1 MLEPATDLRIEP
13 QTDWRIEY
21 TVSREDTIAA
31 MQETTQIM
39 LRSVRWGTA
48 LYVLTAA
55 SVACGV
61 IVGMGYIELVNGYIG
76 RNWRLQWLIAVAF
89 LAICLLTIWQQRLR
103 AARIYATCADDS
115 SVLGPQVLTLC
126 ADALVHE
133 GRGATAHLAW
143 ASVRQ
148 VVRDKYK
155 YLILFKNFSFVVVP
169 LRAFAS
175 TEERDAW
182 SAALRAHLPAGVW
195 DASPA
200 PSVSP
205 APWFAHSLTHEI
217 DAQPANET
225 AGTPAR
231 VTMATWGVRDNLR
244 AGVRLAFFRQVR
256 QADFVATAEAFITL
270 VALTLLLLLAL
281 GIGYAGIKGRLNYY
295 ELPRAL
301 LFVPLMLLFG
311 VVAARAAADRAL
323 LLALPVA
330 LAAASLVVTLVSGV
344 LVWLMMQ
351 KVFVVSAKHWQWL
364 FYFQVAWWAGVVI
377 VATWRVAPVRIPHA
391 AGVSMLGVALL
402 VAPGIW
408 FPRNHLWIPV
418 DASGGQSA
426 VNEKVFALADE
437 KGFYA
442 QHDALQRALSALL
455 PERPGIID
463 LYTLT
468 AGLYASEDVFMKE
481 VKFIDALMRQRFDAE
496 GRSLV
501 LVNNPKT
508 VHELPLATVT
518 SLSAALKHIGGLMNR
533 DEDVL
538 VLYVSSHGS
547 DKHDLSVDFWPLRL
561 KPINPAALKQALDA
575 SQIKWKVIV
584 VSACYSGG
592 FVAPLQDENTL
603 IITASSATKTSFGC
617 GNESDAT
624 YLAKALFDEALRK
637 TYSFETAFARAR
649 ETILLREQAE
659 KHEPSDPQIFV
670 GAAIR
675 EKLLQV
681 EQRLS
686 GLKP

>member
-13 QTDWRIEY
+13 QTDERIEY

-31 MQETTQIM
+31 MQESTQIM
-39 LRSVRWGTA
+39 LRSVRWGTVM
-48 LYVLTAA
+48 YVLTAA
-55 SVACGV
+55 SVACGIV
-61 IVGMGYIELVNGYIG
+61 IGMGYIELVNGYIG

-103 AARIYATCADDS
+103 AARIYATCVEDDGRAS
-115 SVLGPQVLTLC
+115 GPQALALS
-126 ADALVHE
+126 ADALTHE
-133 GRGATAHLAW
+133 ARGTTARIAW
-143 ASVRQ
+143 HALKQ
-148 VVRDKYK
+148 VVQYNHKL
-155 YLILFKNFSFVVVP
+155 LILFKNYSFIVVP
-169 LRAFAS
+169 FKAFSS
-175 TEERDAW
+175 TAHRDAW
-182 SAALRAHLPAGVW
+182 ISALREHVPDEAWAASQTPAPALTRVMHAPPVPAALTGVFTT
-195 DASPA
+195 AFG
-200 PSVSP
+200 V
-205 APWFAHSLTHEI
+205 
-217 DAQPANET
+217 NE
-225 AGTPAR
+225 
-231 VTMATWGVRDNLR
+231 NLR
-244 AGVRLAFFRQVR
+244 AGTRLAFFRRVQPH
-256 QADFVATAEAFITL
+256 DFVATPEAFITL
-270 VALTLLLLLAL
+270 VVLTLLLLLAL
-281 GIGYAGIKGRLNYY
+281 GITAIGINGQFNYH

-301 LFVPLMLLFG
+301 LFVPLLLLFG
-311 VVAARAAADRAL
+311 VVAARAAEDRAL

-330 LAAASLVVTLVSGV
+330 LAAASLVAYLVCGIV
-344 LVWLMMQ
+344 ALLMIQ
-351 KVFVVSAKHWQWL
+351 KVIVAGAKHWQWL
-364 FYFQVAWWAGVVI
+364 FYFQVAWWAAI
-377 VATWRVAPVRIPHA
+377 IMVASWRLAPALSRRT

-408 FPRNHLWIPV
+408 YPRNHLWIP
-418 DASGGQSA
+418 AEA
-426 VNEKVFALADE
+426 TETRNEVNEKYFALADE

-508 VHELPLATVT
+508 VHELPLATAT
-518 SLSAALKHIGGLMNR
+518 SLSTALKHIGGLMNR
-533 DEDVL
+533 EEDVL

-561 KPINPAALKQALDA
+561 KPINPAALKRALDA
-575 SQIKWKVIV
+575 SQIKWKVLV

-637 TYSFETAFARAR
+637 TYSFETAFAQAR
-649 ETILLREQAE
+649 ETILLREQTE

-675 EKLLQV
+675 ERLLQV

>member
-13 QTDWRIEY
+13 QTDERIEY

-31 MQETTQIM
+31 MQESTQIM
-39 LRSVRWGTA
+39 LRSVRWGTVM
-48 LYVLTAA
+48 YVLTAA
-55 SVACGV
+55 SVACGIV
-61 IVGMGYIELVNGYIG
+61 IGMGYIELVNGYIG

-103 AARIYATCADDS
+103 AARIYATCVEDDGRAS
-115 SVLGPQVLTLC
+115 GPQALALS
-126 ADALVHE
+126 ADALTHE
-133 GRGATAHLAW
+133 ARGTTARIAWHALKQVVQYNHKLLILLRNYSFIVVPFKAFSSTAH
-143 ASVRQ
+143 
-148 VVRDKYK
+148 
-155 YLILFKNFSFVVVP
+155 
-169 LRAFAS
+169 
-175 TEERDAW
+175 RDAW
-182 SAALRAHLPAGVW
+182 IAALREHVPDEAWA
-195 DASPA
+195 ASQTPA
-200 PSVSP
+200 PALTRVMHAPPVP
-205 APWFAHSLTHEI
+205 AALTGVFTT
-217 DAQPANET
+217 AFGVNE
-225 AGTPAR
+225 
-231 VTMATWGVRDNLR
+231 NLR
-244 AGVRLAFFRQVR
+244 AGTRLAFFRRVQPH
-256 QADFVATAEAFITL
+256 DFVATPEAFITL
-270 VALTLLLLLAL
+270 VVLTLLLLLAL
-281 GIGYAGIKGRLNYY
+281 GITAIGINGQFNYH

-301 LFVPLMLLFG
+301 LFVPLLLLFG
-311 VVAARAAADRAL
+311 VVAARAAEDRAL

-330 LAAASLVVTLVSGV
+330 LAAASLVAYLVCGIV
-344 LVWLMMQ
+344 ALLMIQ
-351 KVFVVSAKHWQWL
+351 KVIVAGAKHWQWL
-364 FYFQVAWWAGVVI
+364 FYFQVAWWAAI
-377 VATWRVAPVRIPHA
+377 IMVASWRLAPALSRRT

-408 FPRNHLWIPV
+408 YPRNHLWIP
-418 DASGGQSA
+418 AEA
-426 VNEKVFALADE
+426 TETRNEVNEKYFALADE

-508 VHELPLATVT
+508 VHELPLATAT

-533 DEDVL
+533 EEDVL

-561 KPINPAALKQALDA
+561 KPINPAALKRALDA
-575 SQIKWKVIV
+575 SQIKWKVLV

-637 TYSFETAFARAR
+637 TYSFETAFAQAR
-649 ETILLREQAE
+649 ETILLREQTE

>member
-13 QTDWRIEY
+13 QTDERIEY

-31 MQETTQIM
+31 MQESTQIM
-39 LRSVRWGTA
+39 LRSVRWGTVM
-48 LYVLTAA
+48 YVLTAA
-55 SVACGV
+55 SVACGIV
-61 IVGMGYIELVNGYIG
+61 IGMGYIELVNGYIG

-103 AARIYATCADDS
+103 AARIYATCVEDDGRAS
-115 SVLGPQVLTLC
+115 GPQALALS
-126 ADALVHE
+126 ADALTHE
-133 GRGATAHLAW
+133 ARGTTARIAWHALKQVVQYNHKLLILLRNYSFIVVPFKAFSSTAH
-143 ASVRQ
+143 
-148 VVRDKYK
+148 
-155 YLILFKNFSFVVVP
+155 
-169 LRAFAS
+169 
-175 TEERDAW
+175 RDAW
-182 SAALRAHLPAGVW
+182 IAALREHVPDEAWA
-195 DASPA
+195 ASQTPA
-200 PSVSP
+200 PALTRVMHAPPVP
-205 APWFAHSLTHEI
+205 AALTGVFTT
-217 DAQPANET
+217 AFGVNE
-225 AGTPAR
+225 
-231 VTMATWGVRDNLR
+231 NLR
-244 AGVRLAFFRQVR
+244 AGTRLAFFRRVQPH
-256 QADFVATAEAFITL
+256 DFVATPEAFITL
-270 VALTLLLLLAL
+270 VVLTLLLLLAL
-281 GIGYAGIKGRLNYY
+281 GITAIGINGQFNYH

-301 LFVPLMLLFG
+301 LFVPLLLLFG
-311 VVAARAAADRAL
+311 VVAARAAEDRAL

-330 LAAASLVVTLVSGV
+330 LAAASLVAYLVCGIV
-344 LVWLMMQ
+344 ALLMIQ
-351 KVFVVSAKHWQWL
+351 KVIVAGAKHWQWL
-364 FYFQVAWWAGVVI
+364 FYFQVAWWAAI
-377 VATWRVAPVRIPHA
+377 IMVASWRLAPALSRRT

-402 VAPGIW
+402 VAPSIW
-408 FPRNHLWIPV
+408 YPRNHLWIP
-418 DASGGQSA
+418 AEA
-426 VNEKVFALADE
+426 TETRNEVNEKYFALADE

-508 VHELPLATVT
+508 VHELPLATAT
-518 SLSAALKHIGGLMNR
+518 SLSAALKHIGSLMNR
-533 DEDVL
+533 EEDVL

-561 KPINPAALKQALDA
+561 KPINPAALKRALDA
-575 SQIKWKVIV
+575 SQIKWKVLV

-637 TYSFETAFARAR
+637 TYSFETAFAQAR
-649 ETILLREQAE
+649 ETILLREQTE

-675 EKLLQV
+675 ERLLQV

>member
-13 QTDWRIEY
+13 QTDERIEY

-31 MQETTQIM
+31 MQESTQIM
-39 LRSVRWGTA
+39 LRSVRWGTVM
-48 LYVLTAA
+48 YVLTAA
-55 SVACGV
+55 SVACGIV
-61 IVGMGYIELVNGYIG
+61 IGMGYIELVNGYIG

-103 AARIYATCADDS
+103 AARIYATCVEDDGRAS
-115 SVLGPQVLTLC
+115 GPQALALS
-126 ADALVHE
+126 ADALTHE
-133 GRGATAHLAW
+133 ARGTTARIAWHALKQVVQYNHKLLILLRNYSFIVVPFKAFSSTAH
-143 ASVRQ
+143 
-148 VVRDKYK
+148 
-155 YLILFKNFSFVVVP
+155 
-169 LRAFAS
+169 
-175 TEERDAW
+175 RDAW
-182 SAALRAHLPAGVW
+182 IAALREHVPDEAWA
-195 DASPA
+195 ASQTPA
-200 PSVSP
+200 PALTRVMHAPPVP
-205 APWFAHSLTHEI
+205 AALTGVFTT
-217 DAQPANET
+217 AFGVNE
-225 AGTPAR
+225 
-231 VTMATWGVRDNLR
+231 NLR
-244 AGVRLAFFRQVR
+244 AGTRLAFFRRVQPH
-256 QADFVATAEAFITL
+256 DFVATPEAFITL
-270 VALTLLLLLAL
+270 VVLTLLLLLAL
-281 GIGYAGIKGRLNYY
+281 GITAIGINGQFNYH

-301 LFVPLMLLFG
+301 LFVPLLLLFG
-311 VVAARAAADRAL
+311 VVAARAAEDRAL

-330 LAAASLVVTLVSGV
+330 LAAASLVAYLVCGIV
-344 LVWLMMQ
+344 ALLMIQ
-351 KVFVVSAKHWQWL
+351 KVIVAGAKHWQWL
-364 FYFQVAWWAGVVI
+364 FYFQVAWWAAI
-377 VATWRVAPVRIPHA
+377 IMVASWRLAPALSRRT

-402 VAPGIW
+402 VAPSIW
-408 FPRNHLWIPV
+408 YPRNHLWIP
-418 DASGGQSA
+418 AEA
-426 VNEKVFALADE
+426 TETRNEVNEKYFALADE

-508 VHELPLATVT
+508 VHELPLATAT

-533 DEDVL
+533 EEDVL

-561 KPINPAALKQALDA
+561 KPINPAALKRALDA
-575 SQIKWKVIV
+575 SQIKWKVLV

-637 TYSFETAFARAR
+637 TYSFETAFAQAR
-649 ETILLREQAE
+649 ETILLREQTE

-675 EKLLQV
+675 ERLLQV

>member
-13 QTDWRIEY
+13 QTDERIEY

-31 MQETTQIM
+31 MQESTQIM
-39 LRSVRWGTA
+39 LRSVRWGTVM
-48 LYVLTAA
+48 YVLTAA
-55 SVACGV
+55 SVACGIV
-61 IVGMGYIELVNGYIG
+61 IGMGYIELVNGYIG

-103 AARIYATCADDS
+103 AARIYATCVEDDGRAS
-115 SVLGPQVLTLC
+115 GPQALALS
-126 ADALVHE
+126 ADALTHE
-133 GRGATAHLAW
+133 ARGTTARIAWHALKQVVQYNHKLLILLRNYSFIVVPFKAFSSTAH
-143 ASVRQ
+143 
-148 VVRDKYK
+148 
-155 YLILFKNFSFVVVP
+155 
-169 LRAFAS
+169 
-175 TEERDAW
+175 RDAW
-182 SAALRAHLPAGVW
+182 IAALREHVPDEAWA
-195 DASPA
+195 ASQTPA
-200 PSVSP
+200 PALTRVMHAPPVP
-205 APWFAHSLTHEI
+205 AALTGVFTT
-217 DAQPANET
+217 AFGVNE
-225 AGTPAR
+225 
-231 VTMATWGVRDNLR
+231 NLR
-244 AGVRLAFFRQVR
+244 AGTRLAFFRRVQPH
-256 QADFVATAEAFITL
+256 DFVATPEAFITL
-270 VALTLLLLLAL
+270 VVLTLLLLLAL
-281 GIGYAGIKGRLNYY
+281 GITAIGINGQFNYH

-301 LFVPLMLLFG
+301 LFVPLLLLFG
-311 VVAARAAADRAL
+311 VVAARAAEDRAL

-330 LAAASLVVTLVSGV
+330 LAAASLVAYLVCGIV
-344 LVWLMMQ
+344 ALLMIQ
-351 KVFVVSAKHWQWL
+351 KVIVAGAKHWQWL
-364 FYFQVAWWAGVVI
+364 FYFQVAWWAAI
-377 VATWRVAPVRIPHA
+377 IMVASWRLAPALSRRT

-408 FPRNHLWIPV
+408 YPRNHLWIP
-418 DASGGQSA
+418 AEA
-426 VNEKVFALADE
+426 TETRNEVNEKYFALADE

-508 VHELPLATVT
+508 VHELPLATAT

-533 DEDVL
+533 EEDVL

-561 KPINPAALKQALDA
+561 KPINPAALKRALDA
-575 SQIKWKVIV
+575 SQIKWKVLV

-637 TYSFETAFARAR
+637 TYSFETAFAQAR
-649 ETILLREQAE
+649 ETILLREQTE

-675 EKLLQV
+675 ERLLQV

>member
-13 QTDWRIEY
+13 QTDERIEY

-31 MQETTQIM
+31 MQESTQIM
-39 LRSVRWGTA
+39 LRSVRWGTVM
-48 LYVLTAA
+48 YVLTAA
-55 SVACGV
+55 SVACGIV
-61 IVGMGYIELVNGYIG
+61 IGMGYIELVNGYIG

-103 AARIYATCADDS
+103 AARIYATCVEDDGRAS
-115 SVLGPQVLTLC
+115 GPQALALS
-126 ADALVHE
+126 ADALTHE
-133 GRGATAHLAW
+133 ARGTTARIAWHALKQVVQYNHKLLILLRNYSFIVVPFKAFSSTAH
-143 ASVRQ
+143 
-148 VVRDKYK
+148 
-155 YLILFKNFSFVVVP
+155 
-169 LRAFAS
+169 
-175 TEERDAW
+175 RDAW
-182 SAALRAHLPAGVW
+182 IAALREHVPDEAWA
-195 DASPA
+195 ASQTPA
-200 PSVSP
+200 PALTRVMHAPPVP
-205 APWFAHSLTHEI
+205 AALTGVFTT
-217 DAQPANET
+217 AFGVNE
-225 AGTPAR
+225 
-231 VTMATWGVRDNLR
+231 NLR
-244 AGVRLAFFRQVR
+244 AGTRLAFFRRVQPH
-256 QADFVATAEAFITL
+256 DFVATPEAFITL
-270 VALTLLLLLAL
+270 VVLTLLLLLAL
-281 GIGYAGIKGRLNYY
+281 GITAIGINGQFNYH

-301 LFVPLMLLFG
+301 LFVPLLLLFG
-311 VVAARAAADRAL
+311 VVAARAAEDRAL

-330 LAAASLVVTLVSGV
+330 LAAASLVAYLVCGIV
-344 LVWLMMQ
+344 ALLMIQ
-351 KVFVVSAKHWQWL
+351 KVIVAGAKHWQWL
-364 FYFQVAWWAGVVI
+364 FYFQVAWWAAI
-377 VATWRVAPVRIPHA
+377 IMVASWRLAPALSRRT

-402 VAPGIW
+402 VAPSIW
-408 FPRNHLWIPV
+408 YPRNHLWIP
-418 DASGGQSA
+418 AEA
-426 VNEKVFALADE
+426 TETRNEVNEKYFALADE

-508 VHELPLATVT
+508 VHELPLATAT
-518 SLSAALKHIGGLMNR
+518 SLSVALKHIGGLMNR
-533 DEDVL
+533 EEDVL

-561 KPINPAALKQALDA
+561 KPINPAALKRALDA
-575 SQIKWKVIV
+575 SQIKWKVLV

-637 TYSFETAFARAR
+637 TYSFETAFAQAR
-649 ETILLREQAE
+649 ETILLREQTE

-675 EKLLQV
+675 ERLLQV

>member
-13 QTDWRIEY
+13 QTDERIEY

-31 MQETTQIM
+31 MQESTQIM
-39 LRSVRWGTA
+39 LRSVRWGTVM
-48 LYVLTAA
+48 YVLTAA
-55 SVACGV
+55 SVACGIV
-61 IVGMGYIELVNGYIG
+61 IGMGYIELVNGYIG

-103 AARIYATCADDS
+103 AARIYATCVEDDGRAS
-115 SVLGPQVLTLC
+115 GPQALALS
-126 ADALVHE
+126 ADALTHE
-133 GRGATAHLAW
+133 ARGTTARIAWHALKQVVQYNHKLLILLRNYSFIVVPFKAFSSTAH
-143 ASVRQ
+143 
-148 VVRDKYK
+148 
-155 YLILFKNFSFVVVP
+155 
-169 LRAFAS
+169 
-175 TEERDAW
+175 RDAW
-182 SAALRAHLPAGVW
+182 IAALREHVPDEAWA
-195 DASPA
+195 ASQTPA
-200 PSVSP
+200 PALTRVMHAPPVP
-205 APWFAHSLTHEI
+205 AALTGVFTT
-217 DAQPANET
+217 AFGVNE
-225 AGTPAR
+225 
-231 VTMATWGVRDNLR
+231 NLR
-244 AGVRLAFFRQVR
+244 AGTRLAFFRRVQPH
-256 QADFVATAEAFITL
+256 DFVATPEAFITL
-270 VALTLLLLLAL
+270 VVLTLLLLLAL
-281 GIGYAGIKGRLNYY
+281 GITAIGINGQFNYH

-301 LFVPLMLLFG
+301 LFVPLLLLFG
-311 VVAARAAADRAL
+311 VVAARAAEDRAL

-330 LAAASLVVTLVSGV
+330 LAAASLVAYLVCGIV
-344 LVWLMMQ
+344 ALLMIQ
-351 KVFVVSAKHWQWL
+351 KVIVAGAKHWQWL
-364 FYFQVAWWAGVVI
+364 FYFQVAWWAAI
-377 VATWRVAPVRIPHA
+377 IMVASWRLAPALSRRT

-408 FPRNHLWIPV
+408 YPRNHLWIP
-418 DASGGQSA
+418 AEA
-426 VNEKVFALADE
+426 TETRNEVNEKYFALADE

-508 VHELPLATVT
+508 VHELPLATAT

-533 DEDVL
+533 EEDVL

-561 KPINPAALKQALDA
+561 KPINPAALKRALDA
-575 SQIKWKVIV
+575 SQIKWKVLV

-637 TYSFETAFARAR
+637 TYSFETAFAQAR
-649 ETILLREQAE
+649 ETILRREQTE

-675 EKLLQV
+675 ERLLQV

>member
-13 QTDWRIEY
+13 QTDERIEY

-31 MQETTQIM
+31 MQESTQIM
-39 LRSVRWGTA
+39 LRSVRWGTVM
-48 LYVLTAA
+48 YVLTAA
-55 SVACGV
+55 SVACGIV
-61 IVGMGYIELVNGYIG
+61 IGMGYIELVNGYIG

-103 AARIYATCADDS
+103 AARIYATCVEDDGRAS
-115 SVLGPQVLTLC
+115 GPQALALS
-126 ADALVHE
+126 ADALTHE
-133 GRGATAHLAW
+133 ARGTTARIAWHALKQVVQYNHKLLILLRNYSFIVVPFKAFSSTAH
-143 ASVRQ
+143 
-148 VVRDKYK
+148 
-155 YLILFKNFSFVVVP
+155 
-169 LRAFAS
+169 
-175 TEERDAW
+175 RDAW
-182 SAALRAHLPAGVW
+182 IAALREHVPDEAWA
-195 DASPA
+195 ASQTPA
-200 PSVSP
+200 PALTRVMHAPPVP
-205 APWFAHSLTHEI
+205 AALTGVFTT
-217 DAQPANET
+217 AFGVNE
-225 AGTPAR
+225 
-231 VTMATWGVRDNLR
+231 NLR
-244 AGVRLAFFRQVR
+244 AGTRLAFFRRVQPH
-256 QADFVATAEAFITL
+256 DFVATPEAFITL
-270 VALTLLLLLAL
+270 VVLTLLLLLAL
-281 GIGYAGIKGRLNYY
+281 GITAIGINGQFNYH

-301 LFVPLMLLFG
+301 LFVPLLLLFG
-311 VVAARAAADRAL
+311 VVAARAAEDRTL

-330 LAAASLVVTLVSGV
+330 LAAASLVAYLVCGIV
-344 LVWLMMQ
+344 ALLMIQ
-351 KVFVVSAKHWQWL
+351 KVIVAGAKHWQWL
-364 FYFQVAWWAGVVI
+364 FYFQVAWWAAI
-377 VATWRVAPVRIPHA
+377 IMVASWRLAPALSRRT

-408 FPRNHLWIPV
+408 YPRNHLWIP
-418 DASGGQSA
+418 AEA
-426 VNEKVFALADE
+426 TETRNEVNEKYFALADE

-508 VHELPLATVT
+508 VHELPLATAT

-533 DEDVL
+533 EEDVL

-561 KPINPAALKQALDA
+561 KPINPAALKRALDA
-575 SQIKWKVIV
+575 SQIKWKVLV

-637 TYSFETAFARAR
+637 TYSFETAFAQAR
-649 ETILLREQAE
+649 ETILLREQTE